1 MSFWSVL
8 FALAGLAVVFVVVPV
23 GAATFSHW
31 RHPWRLTC
39 PRAGSEAQIKVAA
52 TRAAVAAVFGRG
64 MLSIERCSLWPGVR
78 GCREE
83 CLALPVGALWPV
95 RRGEPPPRT
104 QSFPGLRTIL
114 IPLDGSPGS
123 EAVLDA
129 VGELARTHRATVR
142 FVHVVKPVEPVRTE
156 DDTQI
161 VAFTDQ
167 ESERI
172 ERETRAYFKRL
183 EARLPGVEVEG
194 AIRFGDPVAGIVEE
208 AESVGADLI
217 AMASHRG
224 RPRIVRLMKRS
235 LAKRLRRETTIPLL
249 LVPYG
254 ARAAA

>member
-1 MSFWSVL
+1 MDFWSVL

-39 PRAGSEAQIKVAA
+39 PRAGTAAQIKVAA
-52 TRAAVAAVFGRG
+52 AHAALDAVFGRG
-64 MLSIERCSLWPGVR
+64 TLGIERCSLWPGLG

-83 CLALPVGALWPV
+83 CLALPAGVLRPV
-95 RRGEPPPRT
+95 RRGEPPPRA
-104 QSFPGLRTIL
+104 QSSPGLHTIL
-114 IPLDGSPGS
+114 VPLDGSPGS

-129 VGELARTHRATVR
+129 VGDLARTHRATVHL
-142 FVHVVKPVEPVRTE
+142 VHVAKPVETVRTE
-156 DDTQI
+156 DGARI

-167 ESERI
+167 ESERG

-183 EARLPGVEVEG
+183 EARLAGVRVEG
-194 AIRFGDPVAGIVEE
+194 TVRFGNAVAEIVAQ

-217 AMASHRG
+217 AMASHRHGAIG
-224 RPRIVRLMKRS
+224 RLTRRG
-235 LAKRLRRETTIPLL
+235 LAKRLQRETTIPLL